1 MPELIFAD
9 ANSTLEESDFAIFGV
24 PFDKTGS
31 FRAGTALAPDAIR
44 EASHN
49 FETYKFE
56 HGEDIESIK
65 FCDLGNMEEFQTVD
79 SMVQGVGEF
88 ANRIVQKGKFP
99 IALGGEHS
107 ISPAI
112 IKSFDDIGVV
122 SLDAHLDFR
131 DEYEGESNSHACST
145 RRVSDLVGVGNI
157 VPIGVRSMSREESI
171 DAERLGLKFISSY
184 EFHKEPIMKDAID
197 RALEW
202 IGKERIYLSLDMDV
216 IDPAFAP
223 GISNPEPFG
232 LNPIE
237 IKRCINYLATRLVGC
252 DVVEVSPPFDNG
264 NTSALAARLVRE
276 VIMAVWK
283 AQM

>member
-1 MPELIFAD
+1 MPGLLFAD
-9 ANSTLEESDFAIFGV
+9 AGSTLEDSDFVIFGV
-24 PFDKTGS
+24 PFDGTSS
-31 FRAGTALAPDAIR
+31 FRSGTAQAPHKIR

-49 FETYKFE
+49 FETFKFE

-65 FCDLGNMEEFQTVD
+65 FCDLGNLEEFDDVEK
-79 SMVQGVGEF
+79 MVQGVEEYARGL
-88 ANRIVQKGKFP
+88 VDGGKFP

-112 IKSFDDIGVV
+112 IKSFKDIGVI

-131 DEYEGESNSHACST
+131 NEYEGQKNSHACST
-145 RRVSDLVGVGNI
+145 RRIADVVGVESV
-157 VPIGVRSMSREESI
+157 VPIGVRSMSKTENV
-171 DAERLGLKFISSY
+171 DAEELRLRFISSFK
-184 EFHKEPIMKDAID
+184 FHNEPNMKDAVD
-197 RALEW
+197 RAMKW
-202 IGKERIYLSLDMDV
+202 IGKDRIYLSLDMDV
-216 IDPAFAP
+216 IDPAYAP

-232 LNPIE
+232 LEPIE
-237 IKRCINYLATRLVGC
+237 IKRCINHLADKLVGF